1 MEISPSRKMM
11 VWLPLASVTISIWA
25 ASSRPCKPL
34 ARVGE
39 MARAALLVSL
49 PATSAPVM
57 ALPLRLLVSPPLEM
71 RARRTCSLSRK
82 LSPLGRL
89 TLSS

>member
-1 MEISPSRKMM
+1 
-11 VWLPLASVTISIWA
+11 
-25 ASSRPCKPL
+25 
-34 ARVGE
+34 
-39 MARAALLVSL
+39 MAWAALLVSL